1 MFNRSTTLPYCTC
14 GTAFSQQKS
23 AMSTGALRQFISD
36 RVDQLEYD
44 DPSVKR
50 VLTLITNKVTAKGDH
65 VHQAL
70 QRVFDTFGNW
80 K

>member
-1 MFNRSTTLPYCTC
+1 
-14 GTAFSQQKS
+14 
-23 AMSTGALRQFISD
+23 MSTGALRQFISD
-36 RVDQLEYD
+36 RVDKLEYD

-50 VLTLITNKVTAKGDH
+50 VLTLIANKVTAKGDH

-70 QRVFDTFGNW
+70 QGVFETFGNW